1 MLIFTVFF
9 VNKVQNLHSEVFRY
23 IMGKISHKEMGD
35 FRMKKPKCIIG
46 KQDYS
51 VLTVLACA
59 VMGCILLLI
68 VVWTSEQGHLWE
80 RVIFSLIF
88 GSTALGAGA
97 MFGHYIA
104 YLKQCSKKENV
115 QNKSKDNDTK

>member
-1 MLIFTVFF
+1 M
-9 VNKVQNLHSEVFRY
+9 NEVQNLHSEAFRY

-68 VVWTSEQGHLWE
+68 VVWTSEQGRLWE
-80 RVIFSLIF
+80 RVLFSLVL

-97 MFGHYIA
+97 MFGHYIV
-104 YLKQCSKKENV
+104 YLKQCFKEENM
-115 QNKSKDNDTK
+115 QKQTKDNDAK